1 MVDRI
6 KEKEQIILLAAR
18 KRFAR
23 YGFSKVTMDEIADDV
38 EMGKASLYYYFPA
51 KENLFKAVI
60 QQEQNQFIDAVENIL
75 AKNIPVS
82 KKLIEYV
89 DLRIGI
95 SQELLNLGMLTV
107 LSQIDTKAIYK
118 QTFEELHK
126 RELKFIKSLFQDGK
140 QKGEFKKSLTQDES
154 VLFLHILQGLKIR
167 ILRHLKGQVDDGK
180 HLNQL
185 KKEMKLFTKIFLE
198 GIKA

>member
-60 QQEQNQFIDAVENIL
+60 QQEQNQFIEAVENIL

>member
-6 KEKEQIILLAAR
+6 KEKEQAILLAAR

-60 QQEQNQFIDAVENIL
+60 QQEQNQFIEAVESIL

-82 KKLIEYV
+82 QKLIEYV

-126 RELKFIKSLFQDGK
+126 RELKFIKSLFQEGK

-154 VLFLHILQGLKIR
+154 ILFLHILQGLKIR
-167 ILRHLKGQVDDGK
+167 ILRHLKGQIDDGK

-185 KKEMKLFTKIFLE
+185 KKEMKLFVKIFLE

>member
-6 KEKEQIILLAAR
+6 KEKEQAILLAAR

-60 QQEQNQFIDAVENIL
+60 QHEQNQFIEAVENIL

-82 KKLIEYV
+82 QKLIEYV

-126 RELKFIKSLFQDGK
+126 RELKFIKSLFQEGK

-154 VLFLHILQGLKIR
+154 ILFLHILQGLKIR
-167 ILRHLKGQVDDGK
+167 ILRHLKGQIDDGK

-185 KKEMKLFTKIFLE
+185 KKEMKLFVKIFLE

>member
-6 KEKEQIILLAAR
+6 KEKEQAILLAAR

-60 QQEQNQFIDAVENIL
+60 QQEQNQFIEAVENIL

-82 KKLIEYV
+82 QKLIEYV

-126 RELKFIKSLFQDGK
+126 RELKFIKSLFQEGK